1 MERAARTESTAQHVT
16 REKIPQRPPS
26 RMNRANRAILL
37 NLLGLPLMALVIAL
51 LAHWLPVAEYVTRAQ
66 RKITDLEVWGAVL
79 YPLLFAGCNL
89 LLLPGGVLA
98 IGSGLFFGLWW
109 GWAFNVL
116 GSTLGA
122 TAALLIARRFGRR
135 WVEARL
141 VGNGKWRALD
151 AAVAREGWK
160 IIFLSQV
167 HPLFPTSLL
176 NYLYGVT
183 RVPIRTCVLWI
194 ALGQAPGM
202 FLYAYLGRM
211 AQSGL
216 RVWRGNGSLSAFDWA
231 LWCAGLVLA
240 VAVTTALARL
250 ALRMLAGINENG
262 GSPAK
267 RETTPEV
274 LSGQLR

>member
-1 MERAARTESTAQHVT
+1 MARHPQSRASAVN
-16 REKIPQRPPS
+16 K
-26 RMNRANRAILL
+26 ANRAMLWHLL
-37 NLLGLPLMALVIAL
+37 SLPLLALVPVL
-51 LAHWLPVAEYVTRAQ
+51 LVRWLPMAEYVTQAQ
-66 RKITDLEVWGAVL
+66 RRLTELELWGGVL

-109 GWAFNVL
+109 GWALNVV

-122 TAALLIARRFGRR
+122 AIAVLIARRFGRR

-141 VGNGKWRALD
+141 EGNGKWGALD
-151 AAVAREGWK
+151 AAISREGWK

-183 RVPIRTCVLWI
+183 RVPFWTCVFWI
-194 ALGQAPGM
+194 AVAQAPGM

-211 AQSGL
+211 AQAGL
-216 RVWRGNGSLSAFDWA
+216 RVWRGGGSLAPMDWA
-231 LWCAGLVLA
+231 LWCGGLVLA
-240 VAVTTALARL
+240 IAVTTALARL
-250 ALRMLAGINENG
+250 ALRLLAGITEDREG
-262 GSPAK
+262 MRKAASVSAQPAGM
-267 RETTPEV
+267 RLP
-274 LSGQLR
+274 